1 MHKRTY
7 NYKCIFVFW
16 VSLFFISNVSNAQ
29 ENNIEMAGDVLQ
41 LVVPATAY
49 GMTYYMDD
57 QEGRSQIYKSFFTN
71 IGLTY
76 GLRLAIDKERPDGS
90 DHNSFPSAHTSVAF
104 QGAAF
109 IQKRYGWRKSIPA
122 YIGATFVGYSR
133 VYADKHY
140 VEDVLAG
147 AAIGV
152 LSAYYFTTPYKG
164 VTISPVAGKGF
175 WGINICKEW

>member
-1 MHKRTY
+1 MHKKEY
-7 NYKCIFVFW
+7 GYKLIIILPVI
-16 VSLFFISNVSNAQ
+16 LFFIVNISYAQ
-29 ENNIEMAGDVLQ
+29 ESNIEIAGDVVMLG
-41 LVVPATAY
+41 VSSTAY
-49 GMTYYMDD
+49 GMTYYIDD
-57 QEGRSQIYKSFFTN
+57 QAGRTQFYKSFFTN
-71 IGLTY
+71 LGLTY
-76 GLRLAIDKERPDGS
+76 GLKLGINKERPDGS

-104 QGAAF
+104 QSAAF
-109 IQKRYGWRKSIPA
+109 IQKRYGWKKSIPA
-122 YIGATFVGYSR
+122 YLSAAFVGYSR

-164 VTISPVAGKGF
+164 VTISPIAGNGF